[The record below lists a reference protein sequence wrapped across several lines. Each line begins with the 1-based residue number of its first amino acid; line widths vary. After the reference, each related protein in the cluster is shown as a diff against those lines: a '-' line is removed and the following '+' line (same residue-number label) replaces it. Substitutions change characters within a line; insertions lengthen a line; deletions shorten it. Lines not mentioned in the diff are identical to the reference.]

1 MNPVLIPPTPT
12 ALPQIVA
19 PITINASNYRIWKF
33 TDEALT
39 LWQMATP
46 ARTQVF
52 QIAILVV
59 ILIVFV
65 FLATRLIQSLG
76 HEGNIQ

>member
-1 MNPVLIPPTPT
+1 MNPLIPSTPT
-12 ALPQIVA
+12 ALPQLVA
-19 PITINASNYRIWKF
+19 PITINAANYRIWKF

-46 ARTQVF
+46 TRTQVF

-65 FLATRLIQSLG
+65 FLATKWIQSLG
-76 HEGNIQ
+76 HEGDIQ